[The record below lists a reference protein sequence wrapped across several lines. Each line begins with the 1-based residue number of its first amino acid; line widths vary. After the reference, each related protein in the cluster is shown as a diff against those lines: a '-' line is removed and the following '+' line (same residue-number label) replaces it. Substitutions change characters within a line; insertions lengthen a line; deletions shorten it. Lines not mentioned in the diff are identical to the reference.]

1 MLELPEK
8 ERIGNKVT
16 AALLKPVATSERDAT
31 ALSSLVKV
39 FIEGARHA
47 RSETES
53 LWSRQKTRTHTLYYM
68 YCLHCNTTES
78 HNSTK
83 PSKLKPHT
91 KQSIEPL
98 CRFHTYVYT
107 QKKQKTNYILK
118 GVFHKAEL
126 ARLLLSSIIMHD

>member
-16 AALLKPVATSERDAT
+16 AALLKPVATSERDAA
-31 ALSSLVKV
+31 ALSSVVKV

-47 RSETES
+47 RKETES

-83 PSKLKPHT
+83 PSKLKQHT

-98 CRFHTYVYT
+98 CRFHTYIYT
-107 QKKQKTNYILK
+107 KKNKKQTT
-118 GVFHKAEL
+118 
-126 ARLLLSSIIMHD
+126 SSRGYFTRQN